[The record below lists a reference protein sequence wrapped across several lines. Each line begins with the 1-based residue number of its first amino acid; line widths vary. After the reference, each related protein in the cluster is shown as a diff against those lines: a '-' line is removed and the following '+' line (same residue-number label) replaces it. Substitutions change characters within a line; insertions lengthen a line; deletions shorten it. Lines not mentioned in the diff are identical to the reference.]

1 MVSFKRMVGIV
12 ENDENFSIV
21 NLNFKVF
28 VFIL

>member
-12 ENDENFSIV
+12 ENDEDFSIV
-21 NLNFKVF
+21 NLIFKVF

>member
-1 MVSFKRMVGIV
+1 MVSFKRMVEIV
-12 ENDENFSIV
+12 ENNENFSIV